1 MGISK
6 LQRNAVAANF
16 TLTDDFIVE
25 FINPKRPMTAEGTGM
40 SPQDIFDIAVVS
52 VQLPQLGSTV
62 DSVMQAGEYRVYNA
76 KFQPFSFSMTLRDFG
91 SLDLRNYFSAI
102 WMDSQRGYY
111 DDVKSKIK
119 VSVRGQVVFES
130 SDCLIHAVS
139 TVDLNNSS
147 TQVVE
152 FNVDFTTPYYSN
164 WQIKNFGSDE
174 FERANTT
181 PIAGG
186 GGMIKDL
193 TGDNSILTP
202 IRKIA
207 DTIGGYF

>member
-6 LQRNAVAANF
+6 LQRNALAANY
-16 TLTDDFIVE
+16 TLTDDFVIE
-25 FINPKRPMTAEGTGM
+25 FINPKRQMTAEGTGM
-40 SPQDIFDIAVVS
+40 SPQDILDISIVS
-52 VQLPQLGSTV
+52 IQLPQLGSTV
-62 DSVMQAGEYRVYNA
+62 ESVMQAGEYRVYNA

-91 SLDLRNYFSAI
+91 SLDLRNYFSAV
-102 WMDSQRGYY
+102 WMDAQRGYY

-119 VSVRGQVVFES
+119 VSVRGKVVFES

-139 TVDLNNSS
+139 TVDMNNSN

-152 FNVDFTTPYYSN
+152 FNVEFTTPYYSN
-164 WQIKNFGSDE
+164 WQIKEFGSDE
-174 FERANTT
+174 FERANNP

-186 GGMIKDL
+186 GGLIKDL
-193 TGDNSILTP
+193 SGGSSILTS
-202 IRKIA
+202 IRSIA